1 MATGN
6 KQGSHNR
13 IATTPKPY
21 RYFYKLNT
29 VLESYSVYEIMAG
42 TEQKLL
48 LTEILR
54 IEKFREKS
62 QSKNIANYLRLRT
75 TTNWETCELITGL
88 RPTSKRGLFYGDWLK
103 TNILGSTAKH
113 LLIFQFAEGRDFM
126 FIDVYRGFYP
136 TNRKALQKIIST
148 YPTN

>member
-1 MATGN
+1 MANTGN
-6 KQGSHNR
+6 TK
-13 IATTPKPY
+13 PKPH

-29 VLESYSVYEIMAG
+29 ALESYSVYEIMAG

-62 QSKNIANYLRLRT
+62 QSKNIVDYLRLRT

-88 RPTSKRGLFYGDWLK
+88 RPTSKRGLYYGDWLK
-103 TNILGSTAKH
+103 KNMLGNTAKH
-113 LLIFQFAEGRDFM
+113 LLILQFSKDKEYL
-126 FIDVYRGFYP
+126 FIDIYKGFYP
-136 TNRKALQKIIST
+136 ANKRSHQRIINA
-148 YPTN
+148 YPMN

>member
-1 MATGN
+1 MATTGN
-6 KQGSHNR
+6 TK
-13 IATTPKPY
+13 PKPY

-29 VLESYSVYEIMAG
+29 VLESYSVYGIIAE
-42 TEQKLL
+42 TENKLL

-62 QSKNIANYLRLRT
+62 QSKKIADYLPLRS

-88 RPTSKRGLFYGDWLK
+88 RPTAKKGLFYGDWLK
-103 TNILGSTAKH
+103 TNVLGNTAKH
-113 LLIFQFAEGRDFM
+113 LLIFQFSRDRQYLFV
-126 FIDVYRGFYP
+126 DVYRGFYP

-148 YPTN
+148 YKTN

>member
-1 MATGN
+1 MATTGN
-6 KQGSHNR
+6 TK
-13 IATTPKPY
+13 PKPY

-29 VLESYSVYEIMAG
+29 VLESYSVYEIIAG
-42 TEQKLL
+42 TENKLL

-62 QSKNIANYLRLRT
+62 QSKNIVDYLRLRT

-88 RPTSKRGLFYGDWLK
+88 RPTAKRGLFYGDWLK
-103 TNILGSTAKH
+103 TNVLGNNAKH
-113 LLIFQFAEGRDFM
+113 LLIFQVSRDKEYL

-136 TNRKALQKIIST
+136 TNRKTLQKIIST
-148 YPTN
+148 YKAN